1 MGSGVSQ
8 PSGDSAVRKRPTLLQ
23 SVKRFSRRS
32 TIDPSE
38 LPTPSVKWVLMGEP
52 SSGRRTIAKHL
63 TLMYTSQNKIDLI
76 QANRLMV
83 PQIRGMV
90 VQQLQIL
97 ARVAE
102 KELQYVSQQLFY
114 IFLSIISSYHF
125 TIKNRDDYI
134 FCLLLQ

>member
-52 SSGRRTIAKHL
+52 SSGGRTIAKHL

-83 PQIRGMV
+83 PQIRVMV

-114 IFLSIISSYHF
+114 ISF
-125 TIKNRDDYI
+125 TW
-134 FCLLLQ
+134 FSPM